1 MEISSG
7 NGEVKEVS
15 ALSKD
20 LKKQLDY
27 LEDIDQLEL
36 QENTEDFAEF
46 EKYEAAYKNL
56 KEQDAPDLW
65 ARIEAGIDKDS
76 KTELNQKEIDI
87 TIETDVKPE
96 VDIIEETDEVKEGNI
111 EASLM
116 KQTQEKS
123 KKESN
128 IVSINQRKKYVA
140 AFSTMAAAIL
150 LCLVILPVVMDGT
163 SQSDTSATVEN
174 STSSGADKEVNSKE
188 SADFDNIDSE
198 ETYELS
204 QEENACLEDAETSNS
219 AYEAALPKE
228 KSEGE
233 EVELLEVEDVLE
245 EDLEKIAFS
254 SLSKIS
260 KKKIKELVEN
270 YKECTFYADE
280 EGKVY
285 LLDQEVMY
293 EVKGVYQK

>member
-1 MEISSG
+1 M
-7 NGEVKEVS
+7 
-15 ALSKD
+15 SKD